1 MESHLTLLAL
11 GGLLLAG
18 LAADEIGRR
27 TKLPRVTLLILVGI
41 ICGPSA
47 FDLLPSALSNQ
58 YEFLASIA
66 LTMVAFLLGG
76 AITQAKLRNNGRE
89 ILVISL
95 SIVLLT
101 ALAVFAGL
109 LAIGTP
115 APLALLLAGIAT
127 ATDPAATQ
135 DVVRQTRAKGSFTET
150 VLGIVAVDDAWGLI
164 VFSVIL
170 VLASTMAGHGNSA
183 AIVHGIWELI
193 GAVLVGVAIGFPAAF
208 LTGRIRSG
216 EPMQS
221 EALGLVLL
229 CAGFSVWLGVSFL
242 LAGMVTGAIVANF
255 AEHHSRP
262 FHEIEHI
269 EWPFMVLFFVLSGA
283 SLLLNSLA
291 HIGLLGVAYIIL
303 RILSRVF
310 AGWFGAALTDAPDL
324 HRHWI
329 GLALMPQA
337 GIALGMALVA
347 GTHFPDYKETLLAVA
362 IGTTV
367 VFEVFGPFLTQLA
380 LRKVGE
386 AE

>member
-183 AIVHGIWELI
+183 AIVHGI
-193 GAVLVGVAIGFPAAF
+193 
-208 LTGRIRSG
+208 
-216 EPMQS
+216 
-221 EALGLVLL
+221 
-229 CAGFSVWLGVSFL
+229 
-242 LAGMVTGAIVANF
+242 
-255 AEHHSRP
+255 
-262 FHEIEHI
+262 
-269 EWPFMVLFFVLSGA
+269 
-283 SLLLNSLA
+283 
-291 HIGLLGVAYIIL
+291 
-303 RILSRVF
+303 
-310 AGWFGAALTDAPDL
+310 
-324 HRHWI
+324 
-329 GLALMPQA
+329 
-337 GIALGMALVA
+337 
-347 GTHFPDYKETLLAVA
+347 
-362 IGTTV
+362 
-367 VFEVFGPFLTQLA
+367 
-380 LRKVGE
+380 
-386 AE
+386 